1 MWHMFQRQNDQIG
14 RCHALVHFINLR
26 CICVC
31 VCTFARDWARC
42 PIPKHSEGS
51 RTQMAM
57 LTSQFSAQRVGG
69 AYLVIT
75 LEDLHIVQAWTQ
87 ILKQLVLL
95 RIGGTYFVIT
105 LAHQLTQTIM
115 SASTNTKSRVIK
127 STFNDL
133 VYTCSWPEINHNEKQ
148 RYPKL
153 CLPRES
159 SNCCTKPLILG
170 FATYFS

>member
-14 RCHALVHFINLR
+14 RCHALVHIINLR

-31 VCTFARDWARC
+31 VCIFARDWARC

-87 ILKQLVLL
+87 ILKHWVYYGWVAPTSLLPLHISLLKQLCPQVQIQNLGL
-95 RIGGTYFVIT
+95 SNQPSMIWCTHALG
-105 LAHQLTQTIM
+105 LK
-115 SASTNTKSRVIK
+115 STTMKSRG
-127 STFNDL
+127 TLN
-133 VYTCSWPEINHNEKQ
+133 
-148 RYPKL
+148 
-153 CLPRES
+153 
-159 SNCCTKPLILG
+159 
-170 FATYFS
+170 